1 MQVGFLDFYG
11 GVLGVR
17 EDRSALLADNIAN
30 AATPNYKALD
40 VPFDAALAAQ
50 LGGTDGSGG
59 QTGAAATD
67 PSQIDPSQTDP
78 SQTGSAQAGSSQVA
92 PEYRADATVAL
103 NGNDV
108 SLDTERV
115 ETAANGEAMAGAV
128 TFLRQSTV
136 DLVTALR
143 PNPAGN

>member
-17 EDRSALLADNIAN
+17 EDRSALLANNIAN
-30 AATPNYKALD
+30 ADTPNYKALD
-40 VPFDAALAAQ
+40 VPFDAALASQ
-50 LGGTDGSGG
+50 LAATDGSGDG
-59 QTGAAATD
+59 TAAA
-67 PSQIDPSQTDP
+67 P
-78 SQTGSAQAGSSQVA
+78 AG
-92 PEYRADATVAL
+92 PEYRADATVGL

-128 TFLRQSTV
+128 IFLRQSTV

-143 PNPAGN
+143 PNPAGV

>member
-11 GVLGVR
+11 GVINVR
-17 EDRSALLADNIAN
+17 QERSDLIANNIAN
-30 AATPNYKALD
+30 ADTPNYHALD

-50 LGGTDGSGG
+50 LGAS
-59 QTGAAATD
+59 
-67 PSQIDPSQTDP
+67 
-78 SQTGSAQAGSSQVA
+78 SADASPQ
-92 PEYRADATVAL
+92 YRADATVAL

-115 ETAANGEAMAGAV
+115 EAADNGEAMLGTV
-128 TFLRQSTV
+128 TFMHQSTA

-143 PNPAGN
+143 PNPGGI